1 MHYLAE
7 LLQRQ
12 HAEARDE
19 VEAKERASTLN
30 DDATFFSP
38 NWANYTQHS
47 VVPLHDAVCLA
58 AGIKHDHALFRYG
71 WGFRMEP
78 HATGGAKQAL
88 RNFVEWHK
96 LAFHCATVRSGG
108 LETTARSESN
118 HQVSL
123 RMFAEWAK
131 ANAIPLPPQ
140 FPRNTADTQ
149 TESVSSA
156 TWQLKPR
163 PVKTPCYRN
172 ELYMCLKKFHDE
184 GRPRPKARDV
194 LDYWRENP
202 QPNLE
207 VMTDGVKYGANKEA
221 GIKAINQ
228 AIKNLCVK
236 VESAA

>member
-7 LLQRQ
+7 ELQRQ
-12 HAEARDE
+12 RAEARDE

-58 AGIKHDHALFRYG
+58 AGIKHDHDLFRHG

-108 LETTARSESN
+108 LETTAGSESN

-123 RMFAEWAK
+123 KMFAQWAN
-131 ANAIPLPPQ
+131 ANAIPLPSQ
-140 FPRNTADTQ
+140 FLSLLLDTRVNVREQ
-149 TESVSSA
+149 
-156 TWQLKPR
+156 
-163 PVKTPCYRN
+163 
-172 ELYMCLKKFHDE
+172 
-184 GRPRPKARDV
+184 RPKKTTIQELAVMDLIQRNGWTA
-194 LDYWRENP
+194 L
-202 QPNLE
+202 NLPK
-207 VMTDGVKYGANKEA
+207 TKNGNSGVKAELRG
-221 GIKAINQ
+221 KALLEKHVFSSKTVFDKTWERLRK
-228 AIKNLCVK
+228 KN
-236 VESAA
+236 EIG